1 MRICSVH
8 FRPEQLKKSL
18 TGRCR
23 LIEGANPEIFCPTNP
38 QKTQVLPNH
47 SPPKRPYLGDE
58 VVVVNKIRRVS
69 GEMHNTA
76 TYSTKD
82 VFNPFIDHSYCKGQK
97 KDKDVVDPQGK
108 TSRACQTDLTID
120 DWRLLQEEADRL
132 KIENAELLKKCCN
145 KAEQKRNFFYD
156 DVVKS
161 DESVKFYTGIPSH
174 SCLLMLFDVL
184 ASLMQEFIL
193 TLVKLRLGLTGKQL
207 GDIFSISET
216 QVSRIVTTWVCFL
229 SSSLKET
236 LVTWPS
242 RQLVTRKLPQ
252 TFNKYP
258 NTRVII
264 DCTEMFVEK
273 PTSPHAQKATWS
285 EYKQHNTIKTLVGIT
300 PNGYFSFLSKFWSG
314 STSDRKITQECG
326 IIDMLEEGDAVMADR
341 GFNIR
346 DLLTKKKVFLNI
358 PPFSKKGNNYK

>member
-1 MRICSVH
+1 MVYCSVLNCKNGHYNRPDLAYFTFPKLPRERLDVWLQFCCRNDRSFRRNGRKAKSGTDNNLRICSVH

-82 VFNPFIDHSYCKGQK
+82 VFNPFIDHSYCEGQK

-174 SCLLMLFDVL
+174 SCLLMLFDVH
-184 ASLMQEFIL
+184 
-193 TLVKLRLGLTGKQL
+193 
-207 GDIFSISET
+207 
-216 QVSRIVTTWVCFL
+216 
-229 SSSLKET
+229 
-236 LVTWPS
+236 
-242 RQLVTRKLPQ
+242 
-252 TFNKYP
+252 N
-258 NTRVII
+258 
-264 DCTEMFVEK
+264 VE
-273 PTSPHAQKATWS
+273 AQKLKYWDKNKNRTVCY
-285 EYKQHNTIKTLVGIT
+285 EKT
-300 PNGYFSFLSKFWSG
+300 
-314 STSDRKITQECG
+314 D
-326 IIDMLEEGDAVMADR
+326 
-341 GFNIR
+341 
-346 DLLTKKKVFLNI
+346 KKK
-358 PPFSKKGNNYK
+358 PFHILY